1 MIIYFLKNLR
11 VLGIGL
17 ENVIWFFVKRKI
29 LECKNINCILIVL
42 FYCEWLVIL
51 YWVYFEIKFKY

>member
-29 LECKNINCILIVL
+29 LECKNINLILIVL
-42 FYCEWLVIL
+42 FYCGWVIL

>member
-29 LECKNINCILIVL
+29 LECKKYKFDINCFVL
-42 FYCEWLVIL
+42 LWMIS
-51 YWVYFEIKFKY
+51 YFVLSIFWD